1 MAEEKRTP
9 LIDPVDLPTMWITE
23 VVSIDL
29 VDEVAIVT
37 FAETV
42 RSEADRR
49 ERRVRARMVM
59 SNKVLLNLA
68 KRIERLTEQ
77 AQALQQ
83 AAGNA

>member
-1 MAEEKRTP
+1 MLEEKRP
-9 LIDPVDLPTMWITE
+9 SLVDSVDLPTIWITE

-29 VDEVAIVT
+29 RDEVTIVT

-42 RSEADRR
+42 RSEGDRR
-49 ERRVRARMVM
+49 ERRVRARIAM

-68 KRIERLTEQ
+68 KRIDRLTEQ